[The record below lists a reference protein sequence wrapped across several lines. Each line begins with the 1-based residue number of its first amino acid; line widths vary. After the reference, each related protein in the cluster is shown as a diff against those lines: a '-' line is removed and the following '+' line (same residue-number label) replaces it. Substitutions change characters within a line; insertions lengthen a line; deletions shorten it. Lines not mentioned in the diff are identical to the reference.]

1 MEVRIQSIHF
11 DADQKLLDLIKAK
24 LEKVNRFDADMQE
37 ASVYLKL
44 DAAHETGAGGFH
56 SKIVE
61 IKLIKPGKTLMSK
74 AQAGTFEDA
83 LEAALDTALVQVKK
97 QRDIEKG

>member
-11 DADQKLLDLIKAK
+11 DADQKLLDLIKTK
-24 LEKVNRFDADMQE
+24 LEKVTKFDADMQE
-37 ASVYLKL
+37 AAVYLKL
-44 DAAHETGAGGFH
+44 DAAHETATGGFH

-61 IKLIKPGKTLMSK
+61 IKLIRPGKTMMSK

-83 LEAALDTALVQVKK
+83 LEAALDTALVQVRKH
-97 QRDIEKG
+97 RDIEKG